1 LKQKDF
7 STRKYFQKISNNY
20 HSICMPDLLAYL
32 ESNGFYARREDIE
45 AILRRCDHDG
55 NQMIS
60 FEEF

>member
-1 LKQKDF
+1 
-7 STRKYFQKISNNY
+7 
-20 HSICMPDLLAYL
+20 MPDLLAYL